1 MSDPMNTCP
10 CIESVKKLVTTGK
23 WESGSCACGERLPLG
38 HVLIAS
44 AVALVVA
51 AIVSALVFG
60 PRRR

>member
-1 MSDPMNTCP
+1 MAGLMNTCP

-23 WESGSCACGERLPLG
+23 WEGESCACGEKLPLG
-38 HVLIAS
+38 HILIAS

-60 PRRR
+60 PRRK